1 MLKITE
7 VRRWAKDKGY
17 IITKHAGSEE
27 EANYSWYKVSD
38 PSIKGEARSVSKVAT
53 AVFNNL
59 TDNQWVDYQE
69 QYRKDHV

>member
-27 EANYSWYKVSD
+27 EANYSWY
-38 PSIKGEARSVSKVAT
+38 
-53 AVFNNL
+53 
-59 TDNQWVDYQE
+59 
-69 QYRKDHV
+69 